1 MCVLVGLH
9 DLLKFF
15 FAFMVKTK
23 PLIQPM
29 FTHFQRESSMPLKEE
44 EYLFT
49 FGWSQ
54 LGDLVVDLHK
64 VKWEKVDLIYMNQD
78 REY

>member
-1 MCVLVGLH
+1 MCVLVGLP
-9 DLLKFF
+9 DLLKFLI
-15 FAFMVKTK
+15 ACMMKAK
-23 PLIQPM
+23 PFIQPM
-29 FTHFQRESSMPLKEE
+29 FTHFQRECSMPLKEE
-44 EYLFT
+44 KYVFT

-64 VKWEKVDLIYMNQD
+64 LRWEKVDLIYMNQD

>member
-1 MCVLVGLH
+1 
-9 DLLKFF
+9 
-15 FAFMVKTK
+15 MVKTK

-64 VKWEKVDLIYMNQD
+64 LKWGEGGLNLHESGQRILRGLPYLW
-78 REY
+78 